1 MTRLLVVGDAL
12 LDRDVVGTVD
22 RVCPDAPVP
31 VVQARSEASRPGG
44 AGLAAAILASDG
56 ADVVLLTAL
65 APDAAGAELRA
76 LLADAGVE
84 VVDLVLH
91 GTTPEKVR
99 IRAAGQSLLRLDR
112 GEGTGTG
119 PLTAGSRGA
128 LDGCDGVLVA
138 DYGRGVAAAADVRD
152 ALGALPR
159 RIPVVWDPHP
169 NGPAPVV
176 DVRLATPN
184 AGEAAGLVPEVAGA
198 GVAAVSARATVLARR
213 WQATAV
219 AVTMGSTGAL
229 LAGHEGPPLVVSA
242 PVVTGG
248 DPCGAGDRFAGAAAM
263 ALATGA
269 LIPEAVEEAVAR
281 ASAFVAAGG
290 AGAYASSGS
299 SSGSSSASSS
309 SGEAASVPPSLG
321 SPRGR
326 DVDELVASVRASGGT
341 VVATGGCFDLLH
353 AGHVGMLQ
361 AARRL
366 GDCLVVLLNADA
378 SVARL
383 KGEGRP
389 VQRQEDR
396 AAVLSALDCVD
407 AVVVFGEDTPVE
419 ALERLRPDVFAKG
432 ADYAVT
438 DLPEAR
444 TLARWGGQAVV
455 VPYLDGR
462 STTRLIEEAVRRA
475 RT

>member
-1 MTRLLVVGDAL
+1 VTRLLVVGDAL

-31 VVQARSEASRPGG
+31 VVQARSELARPGG
-44 AGLAAAILASDG
+44 AGLAAAILAADG
-56 ADVVLLTAL
+56 ADVVLLTAI
-65 APDAAGAELRA
+65 APDAAGAQLRA

-84 VVDLVLH
+84 VADLVLH

-112 GEGTGTG
+112 GEGSGTG
-119 PLTAGSRGA
+119 PLTAGCRGA

-138 DYGRGVAAAADVRD
+138 DYGRGVAAAADVRA
-152 ALGALPR
+152 ALATLPR
-159 RIPVVWDPHP
+159 RVPVVWDPHP
-169 NGPAPVV
+169 RGPAPVA
-176 DVRLATPN
+176 DARLVTPN
-184 AGEAAGLVPEVAGA
+184 ASEAAGLVPEVSGT
-198 GVAAVSARATVLARR
+198 GVAAVSARATALARR
-213 WQATAV
+213 WHATGV
-219 AVTMGSTGAL
+219 AVTMGATGAL
-229 LAGHEGPPLVVSA
+229 LAGHEGPPLVVPA

-248 DPCGAGDRFAGAAAM
+248 DPCGAGDRFAGAAAL

-290 AGAYASSGS
+290 AAAY
-299 SSGSSSASSS
+299 SSS
-309 SGEAASVPPSLG
+309 STSATGASALRPPPSG
-321 SPRGR
+321 PTRGR
-326 DVDELVASVRASGGT
+326 DVDALVASVRASGGT

-389 VQRQEDR
+389 VQGEEDR

-407 AVVVFGEDTPVE
+407 AVVVFGE
-419 ALERLRPDVFAKG
+419 
-432 ADYAVT
+432 VT

>member
-198 GVAAVSARATVLARR
+198 GVAAVSARATALARR

-219 AVTMGSTGAL
+219 AVTMGPTGAL
-229 LAGHEGPPLVVSA
+229 LAGHEGPPLVVPA

-248 DPCGAGDRFAGAAAM
+248 DPCGAGDRFAGAAAL

-290 AGAYASSGS
+290 AGAYSSRSPSSPPAS
-299 SSGSSSASSS
+299 
-309 SGEAASVPPSLG
+309 PPPGAPSG

-389 VQRQEDR
+389 VQGEEDR